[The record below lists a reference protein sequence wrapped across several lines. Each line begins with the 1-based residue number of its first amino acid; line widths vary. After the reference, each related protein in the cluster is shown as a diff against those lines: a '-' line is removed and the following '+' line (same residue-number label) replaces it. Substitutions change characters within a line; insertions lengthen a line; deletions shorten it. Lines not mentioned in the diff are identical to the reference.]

1 MWFKYLI
8 PLALCLGVV
17 FYIYYTQTTIRS
29 LTENNVELRVTNEE
43 LQTSL
48 TSLKTSIEQQV
59 ENLNELNQSLE
70 QANQAAKQ
78 NLEAFEDSDLNALSN
93 SKPNLIE
100 KIINDGTRE
109 LFEEFERETR

>member
-1 MWFKYLI
+1 MWYKYLF
-8 PLALCLGVV
+8 PLAILLGVV
-17 FYIYYTQTTIRS
+17 FYVYHTQATIQS

-43 LQTSL
+43 LQSSL

-78 NLEAFEDSDLNALSN
+78 NLKAFEDSDLNRLSN
-93 SKPNLIE
+93 AKPNLIE